1 VKKNK
6 KQKTN
11 IECTLTS
18 QLTSQPGVPKQSIPT
33 RRRPNEQDK
42 TTWPGARFEIFV
54 TVVFHIA
61 SAVVARSEKEW
72 QPFGDK
78 QEGARLLTF
87 WVRGFFALVGRF
99 HRPPFEKQ

>member
-1 VKKNK
+1 MHVD
-6 KQKTN
+6 
-11 IECTLTS
+11 
-18 QLTSQPGVPKQSIPT
+18 VPADVPT
-33 RRRPNEQDK
+33 RRPQAKHPNQASHASVPTSRIK
-42 TTWPGARFEIFV
+42 PRGPGARFEIFV